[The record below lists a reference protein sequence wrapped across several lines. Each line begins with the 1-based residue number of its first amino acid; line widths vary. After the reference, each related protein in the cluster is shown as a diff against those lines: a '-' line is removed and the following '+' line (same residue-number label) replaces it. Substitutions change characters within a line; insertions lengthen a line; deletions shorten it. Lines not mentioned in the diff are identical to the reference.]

1 MEQSIHPDSNIYKFP
16 IHPFKRFNKKCVEF
30 KQPVEITC
38 FSYDEN
44 RQLHMDD
51 RESRY
56 YYPPNLEDCNLS
68 VGYENLIQKSEGPEP
83 IHSLLDALI
92 HLNETKGDE
101 VKADIVSWRGIFTKL
116 LCTPYNRNESWEFGA
131 TLYNVSIV
139 ALNYLII
146 LYNTIFIEEHE
157 TEQTRLYR
165 EGSTPKAKLM
175 GYWGYKFEALCTIGV
190 PATEIQSPDDPEL
203 LARKNTIVNTNIQY
217 CSVSKTSLGKNRL
230 IMGAEVDCLIDVK
243 PPYPENPINRYIE
256 LKTTKILK
264 NERDNFL
271 FERYKLIKF
280 WAQSF
285 LIGLPKII
293 VGFRDDDGN
302 LCSLKEIKT
311 LEIPRMVRGK
321 DKMWDAVI
329 CLNFLNEF
337 FEWLR
342 RVIDI
347 EDANSS
353 YVISFKEPYQEIEVT
368 FCHNKNPVL
377 ADRHLKSFGKK

>member
-1 MEQSIHPDSNIYKFP
+1 M
-16 IHPFKRFNKKCVEF
+16 
-30 KQPVEITC
+30 
-38 FSYDEN
+38 
-44 RQLHMDD
+44 
-51 RESRY
+51 
-56 YYPPNLEDCNLS
+56 
-68 VGYENLIQKSEGPEP
+68 
-83 IHSLLDALI
+83 
-92 HLNETKGDE
+92 
-101 VKADIVSWRGIFTKL
+101 
-116 LCTPYNRNESWEFGA
+116 
-131 TLYNVSIV
+131 
-139 ALNYLII
+139 
-146 LYNTIFIEEHE
+146 
-157 TEQTRLYR
+157 
-165 EGSTPKAKLM
+165 
-175 GYWGYKFEALCTIGV
+175 
-190 PATEIQSPDDPEL
+190 
-203 LARKNTIVNTNIQY
+203 
-217 CSVSKTSLGKNRL
+217 
-230 IMGAEVDCLIDVK
+230 
-243 PPYPENPINRYIE
+243 
-256 LKTTKILK
+256 
-264 NERDNFL
+264 
-271 FERYKLIKF
+271 IKF